1 MIWAPGPVTLAQDL
15 KPEDTLMQATPTLS
29 VNGDSI
35 LASFA
40 NIYGGWTRGEF
51 RSRVFGSSDGGREWF
66 EVDTEE
72 SGPEGANYVLAI
84 KRNSGGFTALTI
96 LGYLNNVTSQLWN
109 IEL

>member
-1 MIWAPGPVTLAQDL
+1 MLRNKPITLVQDL
-15 KPEDTLMQATPTLS
+15 KPEDLLMQATPTLS

-40 NIYGGWTRGEF
+40 DISGRWTRGEF
-51 RSRVFGSSDGGREWF
+51 RARVFGSINGGQEWF

-72 SGPEGANYVLAI
+72 LGPEGANYVLAA
-84 KRNSGGFTALTI
+84 KRNSSGFTALSTH
-96 LGYLNNVTSQLWN
+96 GYPNNVTSQLWD